1 MIPQE
6 LRYTKSHEW
15 VALEGD
21 LARIGIT
28 DHAQGE
34 LGDVVFVE
42 LPEVG
47 QELELGAVAATI
59 ESVKTVAEVYA
70 PIAGAVTAGNEELDG
85 TPELVNEDPYGKG
98 WLFSVTVQDP
108 DALGSLMDAEAYQ
121 RYLEEES
128 DH

>member
-6 LRYTKSHEW
+6 LRYTKSHEC